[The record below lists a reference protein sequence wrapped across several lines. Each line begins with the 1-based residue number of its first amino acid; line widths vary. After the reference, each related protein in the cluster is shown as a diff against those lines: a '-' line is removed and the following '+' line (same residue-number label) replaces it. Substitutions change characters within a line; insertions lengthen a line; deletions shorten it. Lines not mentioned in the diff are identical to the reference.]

1 MSIEVA
7 VRVRPLLDHELTQNQ
22 TCIWKCSKSDKT
34 VVAEAGVNSN
44 SRSRE
49 QETHFKFHECY
60 DNADSNI
67 DIFNTLCKQTIQNS
81 LKGQNTTAFVYGQT
95 GSGKTHTISGGQ
107 QKSGSGL
114 LGMSVKEILLHSKES
129 PASNQLSF
137 EWSCFEIYNEHVR
150 DIMIGQTE
158 SSDYLK
164 VIENGTGNFEC
175 MGLTNYAFSTYE
187 DFEV

>member
-1 MSIEVA
+1 MNATTMMIPTLIFSTRYANRPSKTPLKVKTRQLSCTAKPALVKPTQSLAANKNLAVA
-7 VRVRPLLDHELTQNQ
+7 
-22 TCIWKCSKSDKT
+22 
-34 VVAEAGVNSN
+34 
-44 SRSRE
+44 
-49 QETHFKFHECY
+49 
-60 DNADSNI
+60 
-67 DIFNTLCKQTIQNS
+67 
-81 LKGQNTTAFVYGQT
+81 
-95 GSGKTHTISGGQ
+95 
-107 QKSGSGL
+107 
-114 LGMSVKEILLHSKES
+114 
-129 PASNQLSF
+129 NQLSF